1 MTSHPILVPVDFSSC
16 SRAALVLA
24 ATLADYLKAPLLVL
38 HVVHDPGSLP
48 DYYAKLRKKK
58 QIHHVEELATEMLAE
73 FLASVA
79 KQHPRLKPL
88 RKPEQMRVTGLPV
101 QRILEVAD
109 KCHARMI
116 VMGSQGRTGMS
127 RLLIGSTAIQVV
139 QLSPVPVTVTKG
151 DALCKN

>member
-1 MTSHPILVPVDFSSC
+1 MTSHPILVPVDFSDC
-16 SRAALVLA
+16 SSAALVLA
-24 ATLADYLKAPLLVL
+24 ATLADCVKAPLLVL
-38 HVVHDPGSLP
+38 HVVHDPGTLP

-58 QIHHVEELATEMLAE
+58 QIHHVEQLATEMLAE

-79 KQHPRLKPL
+79 SQQPRLKAL

-116 VMGSQGRTGMS
+116 VMGSHGRTGVS
-127 RLLIGSTAIQVV
+127 KLLIGSTAIQVV

-151 DALCKN
+151 DALCGN